1 MTIKADAF
9 LVRGKLGFND
19 LVTPFSFQGKGTPK
33 FSFTLTNLSPQAV
46 ARIEER
52 FGSKT
57 GMGTDRIKFDEEY
70 ADKGQT
76 TKFASAFAIPVK
88 LDGVPIISQ
97 GKDAAGTNTAV
108 VLDPI
113 ASKIGRGS
121 DVIVKVFAD
130 KNDNP
135 RASYVDIVD
144 LVTFDGDDSEE
155 DDSDLDVL

>member
-1 MTIKADAF
+1 MTIKADSF
-9 LVRGKLGFND
+9 KVRGKLGFND
-19 LVTPFSFQGKGTPK
+19 FLTPFAYQGKGTPK
-33 FSFTLTNLSPQAV
+33 FGFTLTNLSPQAV

-57 GMGTDRIKFDEEY
+57 GMNTDRIKFDEEY
-70 ADKGQT
+70 ADNGQT
-76 TKFASAFAIPVK
+76 TKFSSAFAIPVK
-88 LDGVPIISQ
+88 LDGVAIVSQ
-97 GKDAAGTNTAV
+97 GKDAAGNNTAV

-135 RASYVDIVD
+135 RVSYIDIVD
-144 LVTFDGDDSEE
+144 LVTFDGDDAEE
-155 DDSDLDVL
+155 DDSDMDVL